1 LRRLL
6 HITLPIIIKQKIVN
20 IISQRIER
28 KYNGCN
34 LEGRAYCKVNGNGPQ
49 RAPRPSVTEQDTRTL
64 LIRVPQAQD
73 SKKAK
78 ARRCAHRR
86 FFIRQS
92 LWHVSDFKGIDS
104 HVAWSIWLI
113 FLQRLYRM
121 LWLRG
126 PQVADVSITSADRE
140 ENSWLA
146 R

>member
-1 LRRLL
+1 MSALYPLIKKTPCEDYSTL
-6 HITLPIIIKQKIVN
+6 HYQKIVN

-78 ARRCAHRR
+78 ASDAHTGG
-86 FFIRQS
+86 FSSGSPCGTCQI
-92 LWHVSDFKGIDS
+92 
-104 HVAWSIWLI
+104 
-113 FLQRLYRM
+113 
-121 LWLRG
+121 LR
-126 PQVADVSITSADRE
+126 A
-140 ENSWLA
+140 
-146 R
+146 